1 MKPVTPLRPAFLIVN
16 TLFVL
21 ALLAIGL
28 IATWPIYESPSFVI
42 MAVASVLV
50 AAIISGLG
58 LLRGWTWFTLAA
70 ITLGAYLLL
79 GVPLA
84 VPEALGNLGGL
95 PASWVQFVTATVFGW
110 KQLVTVT
117 IPVGTYQALLVPAF
131 LLTLASSTI
140 ALSLSWRAKRLYV
153 LAVPA
158 LLALPLFG
166 LAFGSSVESEAVR
179 MLWMSVAPREFAIG
193 LATLVVALGFLLWRA
208 RDARHAAL
216 RAGAAAVIR
225 QQRGSTAG
233 TLRRGAFA
241 LIMVLIA
248 VLLSA
253 TVLPRMDSGDRQV
266 LRTAIDPEIT
276 LAEYT
281 SPLSQ
286 YRGYFGA
293 DSYNEELF
301 AVSGDPGD
309 GTRLRLAVLGY
320 YDGEVFRVVDPQLG
334 DEARDTAFARIP
346 SRLNPS
352 GSTDDLEIAVGAYSG
367 VWLPTAGDLAS
378 VRFSGSDAS
387 SLADGFF
394 YNADSR
400 AGVQLRLLG
409 AGDEY
414 SLEAVLSD
422 PVALEDIE
430 KPSDATGLV
439 DDDLMPENLVEWVRL
454 QRVGSDAAALQTLV
468 ERLRARG
475 YLSHALLEP
484 QGDDADWIA
493 DLGDYSFEPSLAG
506 HSIDRIDA
514 LFGALIDK
522 QADTRSTDDA
532 DLVAAV
538 GDDEQFAVAAAL
550 IAQHLGFPARVVL
563 GFDLGGGQD
572 ADVVSCDDGSCAGK
586 NLMAWVEVGGD
597 DGEWATLDV
606 TPQHENPVSP
616 INNNQQ
622 DPENLT
628 EVVPDTALEQ
638 QPPEANPSGGDQSQQ
653 DPEPEGADLT
663 WLVNILKIA
672 GGSLLVLLVLFAPF
686 LTILIA
692 KFRRRRERLRATE
705 PEERIVGGWDEYI
718 DAALDHGKPLPG
730 SETRSELARL
740 YGTPRALVLA
750 AMADRAVFHAEP
762 PQADTSEKF
771 WAIVEAERRSLA
783 AGMGRWERFRA
794 AVSLRSFTRHLKPES
809 PRAKR

>member
-208 RDARHAAL
+208 RDARRAAL